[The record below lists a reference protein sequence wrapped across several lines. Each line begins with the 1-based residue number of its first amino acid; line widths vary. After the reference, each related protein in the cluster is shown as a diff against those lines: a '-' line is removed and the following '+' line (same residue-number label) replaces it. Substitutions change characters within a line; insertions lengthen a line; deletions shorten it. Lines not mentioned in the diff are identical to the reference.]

1 MENIALIESFSE
13 FKDDKLID
21 RVTLMTILEE
31 VFRSALKRKF
41 GDDDNFD
48 IIINPDKGDLEIWRN
63 RVVVADGEIEDENG
77 EISLTEA
84 RLIEPDF
91 EVGEDVSEEVKLF
104 DLGRRAI
111 LALRQNLVAKI
122 QEHDNTNIYKQFK
135 DLVGEI
141 YTAEVH
147 HIRHRAIILLD
158 DEGNEI
164 IMPKDKQIPS
174 DFFRKGDN
182 IRGVIESVELKG
194 SKPSIIMSRTSPA
207 FLEKLFEQEI
217 PEVFDGLITVERVAR
232 IPGEKAKVAVD
243 SYDDRIDPVGACV
256 GMKGSRIHGIVR
268 ELGNENID
276 VINYTKNEQ
285 LFISRALSPAK
296 VVSME
301 IEEYEEERNGK
312 KGRVNVF
319 LKPEEVSKAIGK
331 GGVNIRLA
339 SELTKYDI
347 DVQREGLEEEDV
359 ELTEFRDEIEPWVI
373 QEFKN
378 IGLDTAKSVLD
389 ASVEELLKRTDLEEE
404 TILDVQ
410 RILKEEF
417 EE

>member
-1 MENIALIESFSE
+1 MENLALIESFSE

-21 RVTLMTILEE
+21 RVTLMAILED
-31 VFRSALKRKF
+31 VFRNALKKKF

-63 RVVVADGEIEDENG
+63 RVVVADGEVEDPNQ
-77 EISLTEA
+77 EISLTDA
-84 RLIEPDF
+84 RKIEPDF
-91 EVGEDVSEEVKLF
+91 EVGEDVSEEVKLM

-111 LALRQNLVAKI
+111 LALRQNLISKI
-122 QEHDNTNIYKQFK
+122 HEHDNTNIYKQFK

-141 YTAEVH
+141 YSAEVH

-164 IMPKDKQIPS
+164 ILPKDKQIPS
-174 DFFRKGDN
+174 DFFRKGEN
-182 IRGVIESVELKG
+182 VRGVIESVELKG
-194 SKPSIIMSRTSPA
+194 SKPSIIMSRTAPE

-217 PEVFDGLITVERVAR
+217 PEVFDGLITVKRVVR

-276 VINYTKNEQ
+276 VINYTNNTQ
-285 LFISRALSPAK
+285 LFISRALSPA
-296 VVSME
+296 
-301 IEEYEEERNGK
+301 
-312 KGRVNVF
+312 RVTSIKIDDETKRAEVI
-319 LKPEEVSKAIGK
+319 LKPEEVSKAIGR
-331 GGVNIRLA
+331 GGHNIRLA
-339 SELTKYDI
+339 GKLTGYEI
-347 DVQREGLEEEDV
+347 DVFREGVEEDV
-359 ELTEFRDEIEPWVI
+359 ELTEFSDEIDAWIIE
-373 QEFKN
+373 EFSKA
-378 IGLDTAKSVLD
+378 GLDTAKSVL
-389 ASVEELLKRTDLEEE
+389 ELEMVDLVKRTDLEEE
-404 TILDVQ
+404 TIQEVIK
-410 RILKEEF
+410 ILKEEF

>member
-1 MENIALIESFSE
+1 MENVALIESFSE

-21 RVTLMTILEE
+21 RVTLMAILED
-31 VFRSALKRKF
+31 VFRSALKKKY

-48 IIINPDKGDLEIWRN
+48 IIVNPDKGDLEIWRN
-63 RVVVADGEIEDENG
+63 RIVVADGEVEEPNQ
-77 EISLTEA
+77 EISLSEA
-84 RLIEPDF
+84 RKIEPDF
-91 EVGEDVSEEVKLF
+91 EVGEDVSEEVKLI

-111 LALRQNLVAKI
+111 LALRQNLISKI
-122 QEHDNTNIYKQFK
+122 HEHDNTIIYKQFK

-147 HIRHRAIILLD
+147 HIRHRAVILLD

-164 IMPKDKQIPS
+164 VLPKDRQIPS

-182 IRGVIESVELKG
+182 VRGVIDSVELKG
-194 SKPSIIMSRTSPA
+194 AKPTIIMSRSSPM

-217 PEVFDGLITVERVAR
+217 PEVFDGLITIKNVVR

-276 VINYTKNEQ
+276 VINYTNNLQ
-285 LFISRALSPAK
+285 LYITRALSPARVTSIK
-296 VVSME
+296 
-301 IEEYEEERNGK
+301 IDEETKRAE
-312 KGRVNVF
+312 VI
-319 LKPEEVSKAIGK
+319 LKPEEVSKAIGR
-331 GGVNIRLA
+331 GGHNIRLA
-339 SELTKYDI
+339 GQLTGYEI
-347 DVQREGLEEEDV
+347 DVFREGAEEDV
-359 ELTEFRDEIEPWVI
+359 ELREFSDEIEGWI
-373 QEFKN
+373 IDEFSKA
-378 IGLDTAKSVLD
+378 GLDTAKSILEQEVDDL
-389 ASVEELLKRTDLEEE
+389 VKRTDLEEE
-404 TILDVQ
+404 TINDVI
-410 RILKEEF
+410 RILREEF